1 MTSYKEPIRYVTV
14 IKLPNRG
21 LKSKPWY
28 VGVYHEGSIFGP
40 QYIMNYEGF
49 KTKREAVAEAQRHV
63 DRLPSLYWGY

>member
-1 MTSYKEPIRYVTV
+1 MEPIRYVTV

-28 VGVYHEGSIFGP
+28 VGVSHDTRYRVQP

-63 DRLPSLYWGY
+63 NRIPNLYWGY